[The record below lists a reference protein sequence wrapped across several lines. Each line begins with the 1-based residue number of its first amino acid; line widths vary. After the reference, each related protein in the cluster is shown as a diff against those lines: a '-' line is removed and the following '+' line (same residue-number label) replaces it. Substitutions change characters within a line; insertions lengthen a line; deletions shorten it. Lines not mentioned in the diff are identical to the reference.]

1 MMKRISRLL
10 ALTLVLAACLS
21 LEGCIFAVGAAAGGA
36 AGYEAHK
43 HGYRVQAPLKKD
55 DAGGY
60 KAQSPVKKDQNGDQ
74 NSDQK
79 TSG

>member
-1 MMKRISRLL
+1 MMKRMSRLL

-43 HGYRVQAPLKKD
+43 HGYRVQTPVKKD
-55 DAGGY
+55 ADGGY
-60 KAQSPVKKDQNGDQ
+60 KAQSPVKKDE